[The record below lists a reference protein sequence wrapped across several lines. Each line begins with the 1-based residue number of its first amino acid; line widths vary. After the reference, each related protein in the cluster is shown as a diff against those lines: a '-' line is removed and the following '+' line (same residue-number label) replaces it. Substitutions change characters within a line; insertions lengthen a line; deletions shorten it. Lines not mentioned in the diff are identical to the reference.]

1 MTPKHKNTN
10 ALKHGLYS
18 RHYTDEER
26 KHLEQMPPLE
36 SEHEIHML
44 RSTIDRIL
52 SLIEQCEDEDR
63 KLKLYSALF
72 LGTQRLS
79 NAMRTQTLL
88 VGDNKELLTSFW
100 EAVELFRREHK
111 L

>member
-1 MTPKHKNTN
+1 MAPKKRNTN
-10 ALKHGLYS
+10 ARTHGLYA
-18 RHYTDEER
+18 RHYTEAER
-26 KHLEQMPPLE
+26 KALQQMSPME

-44 RSTIDRIL
+44 RATIDRIL
-52 SLIEQCEDEDR
+52 SMIETCDDEDR
-63 KLKLYSALF
+63 KVKLYNALF

-79 NAMRTQTLL
+79 NAMRTQSLL